1 MGIMSGG
8 SRAGQ
13 IEVEIHLEGAAA
25 LMRELDEIAAID
37 GRKSVNRAMASL
49 AKEAAREIVLPDAR
63 AAVPTDSGFLES
75 QIKVKAIKRS
85 RSKVGSTIGYKDPLF
100 TGDTFYG
107 GFHEFKW
114 RDRGGNVHEGDKYLR
129 RALYTNTNRVR
140 KKYSAGLRKW
150 VKLRNSVAVT
160 G

>member
-49 AKEAAREIVLPDAR
+49 AK
-63 AAVPTDSGFLES
+63 
-75 QIKVKAIKRS
+75 
-85 RSKVGSTIGYKDPLF
+85 
-100 TGDTFYG
+100 
-107 GFHEFKW
+107 
-114 RDRGGNVHEGDKYLR
+114 
-129 RALYTNTNRVR
+129 
-140 KKYSAGLRKW
+140 
-150 VKLRNSVAVT
+150 
-160 G
+160 